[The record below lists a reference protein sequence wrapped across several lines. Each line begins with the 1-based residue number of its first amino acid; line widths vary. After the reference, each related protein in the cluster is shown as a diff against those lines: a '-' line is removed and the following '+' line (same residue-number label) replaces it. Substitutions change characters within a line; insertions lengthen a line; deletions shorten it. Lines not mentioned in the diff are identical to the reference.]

1 MGTDQTEI
9 QTEATDRAE
18 QVQPHEPEHA
28 QQSYPGPA
36 TLPTPS
42 LIAGSF
48 DLLAFGILIFIAAS
62 FAFTARLNAQPPSSL
77 VPAAVLSATG
87 CGLLVTALRKL
98 RTAQRPGLFIAGLAG
113 FVLALFQFIA
123 AISYPGVF
131 TILSTDEGQRLG
143 FFATWGLVASF
154 SIIFSVAGAA
164 LGHLCFAPL
173 RPLPARALPASQ
185 AGFQSPKQGSTAA
198 HRPPDGILHTIPRI
212 ASQPSPTHAPTEHS
226 ATRTETPLRLFVNYM
241 ITILLLGLA
250 PTLVGFVFSAAFDY
264 MLGVYQFTPGPYPT
278 SRLLSAMLA
287 WQIPIH
293 LHLDFSSSRLG
304 SIVLLLWRIPAFVGN
319 PTAFDV
325 QALEPLVFNGAAL
338 GLLLLTMHGRNT
350 GKSDQGLHLSWPAY
364 LMLEIALGFFLVLP
378 ADLWMLGGLQGLL
391 QVPRFDIVVPIP
403 TLVILDQRAFVLNLI
418 TGPVVCLAIGLLL
431 RESKPQRKI
440 RLDGVF
446 N

>member
-1 MGTDQTEI
+1 MGSDQTEI
-9 QTEATDRAE
+9 PTETTD
-18 QVQPHEPEHA
+18 QMQPHELEHT
-28 QQSYPGPA
+28 QQSSPGPA
-36 TLPTPS
+36 TLSTQS

-77 VPAAVLSATG
+77 VPAAVLSSTG

-113 FVLALFQFIA
+113 FVLALVQFTA
-123 AISYPGVF
+123 AISYPGVL
-131 TILSTDEGQRLG
+131 TLLSTDEGQRLG

-173 RPLPARALPASQ
+173 RPSPARALPAPQ
-185 AGFQSPKQGSTAA
+185 AWFQSPRQGPTAA
-198 HRPPDGILHTIPRI
+198 HRPPDGVLPTIPRI
-212 ASQPSPTHAPTEHS
+212 ASQPGPTHAPTEHS
-226 ATRTETPLRLFVNYM
+226 ATLTETPLHSFVNYL
-241 ITILLLGLA
+241 ITVLLLGLA

-264 MLGVYQFTPGPYPT
+264 MLGIYQFTPGPYPT
-278 SRLLSAMLA
+278 SRLLSAMLP

-293 LHLDFSSSRLG
+293 FHLDFSSSSLG

-338 GLLLLTMHGRNT
+338 GLLLLTMYGRNA
-350 GKSDQGLHLSWPAY
+350 GKSDQGLPLSWPAY
-364 LMLEIALGFFLVLP
+364 LVLEIALGLFLVLP

-431 RESKPQRKI
+431 RESKPQRKK

>member
-9 QTEATDRAE
+9 QTEATDQAD

-28 QQSYPGPA
+28 QQSSPGPA

-123 AISYPGVF
+123 AISYPGVLN
-131 TILSTDEGQRLG
+131 ILTTDQGQRLG

-173 RPLPARALPASQ
+173 RPLPVR
-185 AGFQSPKQGSTAA
+185 ST
-198 HRPPDGILHTIPRI
+198 RTMK
-212 ASQPSPTHAPTEHS
+212 HS
-226 ATRTETPLRLFVNYM
+226 ATQLEIHAGHSLARTETPLRSFVNYL
-241 ITILLLGLA
+241 ITVLLLGLA

-264 MLGVYQFTPGPYPT
+264 MLGIYQFTPGPYPT
-278 SRLLSAMLA
+278 SRLLSAMLP

-293 LHLDFSSSRLG
+293 LDFSSSSLG

-338 GLLLLTMHGRNT
+338 GLLLLTMHGRNA
-350 GKSDQGLHLSWPAY
+350 GKSDQGLPLSWLAY
-364 LMLEIALGFFLVLP
+364 LGLEIALGLFLVLP

-391 QVPRFDIVVPIP
+391 QVPRFDIVMPIP
-403 TLVILDQRAFVLNLI
+403 TLIILDQRAFVLNLI
-418 TGPVVCLAIGLLL
+418 TGPVVCLGLGLLL
-431 RESKPQRKI
+431 RESKPQRKGGFI
-440 RLDGVF
+440 L
-446 N
+446 

>member
-18 QVQPHEPEHA
+18 HA
-28 QQSYPGPA
+28 QQSYPEPA

-123 AISYPGVF
+123 AISYPGVLN
-131 TILSTDEGQRLG
+131 ILTTDQGQRLG
-143 FFATWGLVASF
+143 FFATWGLVASI

-173 RPLPARALPASQ
+173 RPLPVRSTRAM
-185 AGFQSPKQGSTAA
+185 K
-198 HRPPDGILHTIPRI
+198 
-212 ASQPSPTHAPTEHS
+212 HS
-226 ATRTETPLRLFVNYM
+226 ATQLEIPAEHSLARTETPLRSFVNHL
-241 ITILLLGLA
+241 ITVLLLGLA

-264 MLGVYQFTPGPYPT
+264 MLGIYQFTPGPYPT
-278 SRLLSAMLA
+278 SRLLSAMLP

-293 LHLDFSSSRLG
+293 LHLDFSSSSLG

-338 GLLLLTMHGRNT
+338 GLLLLTMHGRNA
-350 GKSDQGLHLSWPAY
+350 GKSDGGLALNWLAY
-364 LMLEIALGFFLVLP
+364 LVLEFALGLFLVLP

-403 TLVILDQRAFVLNLI
+403 TLIILDQRAFVLNLI

-431 RESKPQRKI
+431 RESKLQRKGGFI
-440 RLDGVF
+440 L
-446 N
+446 

>member
-9 QTEATDRAE
+9 QTEATDQAD

-28 QQSYPGPA
+28 QQSSPGPA

-123 AISYPGVF
+123 AISYPGVLN
-131 TILSTDEGQRLG
+131 ILTTDQGQRLG

-173 RPLPARALPASQ
+173 RPLPVR
-185 AGFQSPKQGSTAA
+185 ST
-198 HRPPDGILHTIPRI
+198 R
-212 ASQPSPTHAPTEHS
+212 SMEHS
-226 ATRTETPLRLFVNYM
+226 ATQLEAPAGHSLARTETPLRSFVNYL
-241 ITILLLGLA
+241 ITVLLLGLA

-264 MLGVYQFTPGPYPT
+264 MLGIYQFTPGPYPT
-278 SRLLSAMLA
+278 SRLLSTMLP

-293 LHLDFSSSRLG
+293 LHLDFSSSSLG

-338 GLLLLTMHGRNT
+338 GLLLLTMHGRNA
-350 GKSDQGLHLSWPAY
+350 GKSDQGLPLSWLAY
-364 LMLEIALGFFLVLP
+364 LGLEIALGLFLVLP

-403 TLVILDQRAFVLNLI
+403 TLIILDQRAFVLNLI
-418 TGPVVCLAIGLLL
+418 TGPVVCLGLGLLL
-431 RESKPQRKI
+431 RESKPQRKGGFI
-440 RLDGVF
+440 L
-446 N
+446 

>member
-9 QTEATDRAE
+9 QTEATDQAE

-28 QQSYPGPA
+28 QQSYPEPA

-48 DLLAFGILIFIAAS
+48 DLLAFGMLIFIAAS

-123 AISYPGVF
+123 AISYPGVLN
-131 TILSTDEGQRLG
+131 ILTTDQGQRLG
-143 FFATWGLVASF
+143 FFATWGLVASI

-173 RPLPARALPASQ
+173 RPLPVRSTRAM
-185 AGFQSPKQGSTAA
+185 K
-198 HRPPDGILHTIPRI
+198 
-212 ASQPSPTHAPTEHS
+212 HS
-226 ATRTETPLRLFVNYM
+226 ATQLEIPAEHSLVRTETPLRSFVNYL
-241 ITILLLGLA
+241 ITVLLLGLA

-264 MLGVYQFTPGPYPT
+264 MLSIYQFTPGPYPT
-278 SRLLSAMLA
+278 SRLLSAILP

-293 LHLDFSSSRLG
+293 LDFSSSSPG

-338 GLLLLTMHGRNT
+338 GLLLLTMHGRNA
-350 GKSDQGLHLSWPAY
+350 GKSDGGLALNWLAY
-364 LMLEIALGFFLVLP
+364 PVLEIALGLFLVLP

-403 TLVILDQRAFVLNLI
+403 TLIILDQRAFVLNLI

-431 RESKPQRKI
+431 RESKPQRKGGFI
-440 RLDGVF
+440 L
-446 N
+446 